1 MSMANIAAE
10 VQTGGHFDK
19 VIIMIDEMI
28 GLLRTEEQEDNEH
41 RDRCE
46 NSQNA
51 NSNELD
57 DLKSNI
63 EKTKKSIK
71 RMKNTKKELEGEIK
85 TLKGDIKNTKKDMK
99 ELLKMRNE
107 AVEEFRQ
114 ALKDDSDSVALI
126 KKAIVALSK
135 YYKNNK
141 IAMPALVQKKGPE
154 YAEDPDKAPDAT
166 FASSDSRKSETGGIL
181 AILEMLAEDLEKEMA
196 EGRAD
201 DADAQAKYDEQ
212 NGALQ
217 KSLDAQ
223 NAQKA
228 STETE
233 LADLEEKIS
242 AYEDHQEEKE
252 ADEKAELDTGKSLNT
267 DCEWV
272 KTHFKSRREKRK
284 VEIQGLVD
292 AKAFLAGIAAGGDP
306 LPPVTP
312 DLK

>member
-1 MSMANIAAE
+1 
-10 VQTGGHFDK
+10 
-19 VIIMIDEMI
+19 MI

-51 NSNELD
+51 NSNELE
-57 DLKSNI
+57 DLQSNI

-85 TLKGDIKNTKKDMK
+85 VLKGDIKDTKKDMA

-107 AVEEFRQ
+107 DVAEFRQ
-114 ALKDDSDSVALI
+114 ALKDDSDSVALL

-141 IAMPALVQKKGPE
+141 IAMPELLQKRSPE
-154 YAEDPDKAPDAT
+154 YAEDADKPPDAT

-181 AILEMLAEDLEKEMA
+181 AILEMLVEDLEKEMA

-201 DADAQAKYDEQ
+201 DADAEAKYDKQ
-212 NGALQ
+212 SSALQ

-223 NAQKA
+223 SAQKA

-233 LADLEEKIS
+233 LGDLQDKIAS
-242 AYEDHQEEKE
+242 YEDHQKEKE
-252 ADEKAELDTGKSLNT
+252 ADEDAEL
-267 DCEWV
+267 
-272 KTHFKSRREKRK
+272 
-284 VEIQGLVD
+284 
-292 AKAFLAGIAAGGDP
+292 
-306 LPPVTP
+306 
-312 DLK
+312 

>member
-1 MSMANIAAE
+1 
-10 VQTGGHFDK
+10 
-19 VIIMIDEMI
+19 MI
-28 GLLRTEEQEDNEH
+28 GVLRAEEKEDNEH

-46 NSQNA
+46 NGENA
-51 NSNELD
+51 NKNELE
-57 DLKSNI
+57 DLAANI

-71 RMKNTKKELEGEIK
+71 RMKNTADELEGEIK
-85 TLKGDIKNTKKDMK
+85 VLKGDIKATKKDMA

-107 AVEEFRQ
+107 EVAEFRQ

-141 IAMPALVQKKGPE
+141 IAMPAMLQKNSAPE

-201 DADAQAKYDEQ
+201 DAEAQAKYDEQ
-212 NGALQ
+212 SSALQ

-223 NAQKA
+223 SAQKA

-233 LADLEEKIS
+233 LGDLEEKIS
-242 AYEDHQEEKE
+242 QYEDHQKEKE
-252 ADEKAELDTGKSLNT
+252 ADEDAEEDT
-267 DCEWV
+267 
-272 KTHFKSRREKRK
+272 
-284 VEIQGLVD
+284 
-292 AKAFLAGIAAGGDP
+292 
-306 LPPVTP
+306 
-312 DLK
+312 